1 MHKNYPHGIDITAP
15 GGITKLMDFH
25 RLTFGNA
32 VMEDGAG
39 SAVGDGAAAAAGTAT
54 GTEGAAGSSG
64 TEAGTDAGA
73 EAGQQAAAESVDQL
87 PPWAQKIIRDTRKE
101 AGDNRTAKSAA
112 EADANAKIKAALTAL
127 GISDDT
133 EDPLKAAQ
141 AAADTAAKERDTAKA
156 TARDTAAE
164 LIVWRH
170 AKDLGV
176 NPAALTDS
184 KAFEKAI
191 KDLDPTDPQFGEA
204 VKTAAKTAAEH
215 NPILKQAPAAG
226 ASGADFTGGTREISG
241 IDAQIATAEKAG
253 DHAKAISLK
262 RQKAYNH

>member
-25 RLTFGNA
+25 RLTFGDA
-32 VMEDGAG
+32 VMEAG
-39 SAVGDGAAAAAGTAT
+39 GDAAAAAAAGA
-54 GTEGAAGSSG
+54 GTEGAAGAAGTG
-64 TEAGTDAGA
+64 TEAAGA
-73 EAGQQAAAESVDQL
+73 EAGLLAAAENVDQL
-87 PPWAQKIIRDTRKE
+87 PAWAQKIIRDTRKE
-101 AGDNRTAKSAA
+101 AGDNRTAKAAA
-112 EADANAKIKAALTAL
+112 ETDANAKIKAALTAL

-141 AAADTAAKERDTAKA
+141 TAADTAAKERDTAKA

-204 VKTAAKTAAEH
+204 VKTAAKTAAEN

-241 IDAQIATAEKAG
+241 IDAQIAAAEKAG